1 VTVVCIGVVVLFSLP
16 DLPK

>member
-1 VTVVCIGVVVLFSLP
+1 VTVVCVGVVLFSLP